1 MTTPAHDIE
10 AVKKKTNR
18 AQADAADPQASVWV
32 NANAGTGKT
41 HVLTLRVLRILLSGT
56 PPERI
61 LCLTYTKAA
70 AAEMS
75 KRIFDQLGSWVTAT
89 NAALQPRL
97 RDITGTEASE
107 KDLDFARTLFT
118 AAIETPGGLKIQ
130 TIHAFAERLL
140 QRFPLEAGVPPGFKI
155 LDDEKGRELKARAIE
170 QTLLEATSSPS
181 STLGK
186 ALTSII
192 RYAADSNFDELLSKT
207 IAERAWL
214 EAASRFDLG
223 AKSADFAGAESYL
236 RTTFGVR
243 KTATLAS
250 IEKERAAL
258 LSDAELRD
266 LRDHLAGGGKTDM
279 AHSVTLAEALSQA
292 SAAQRGAT
300 LSEYFLTGNGDGKR
314 ASLMSK
320 KLGEDRGDLLSLAQ
334 KAQDR
339 CFDLTAEFKALALV
353 DANAALYRLA
363 GAVLQRYTDAKAS
376 SGALDFDDLIQKTT
390 SLLNTS
396 DQAQWVLFKLDG
408 GLDHILVDEAQDTSP
423 AQWQIV
429 EALSR
434 EFFSGSSAR
443 DVKRTVFAVGD
454 EKQSIYS
461 FQGAA
466 PEQFA
471 EVGKRVEALTL
482 QAATPW
488 RRVPLNLSFRT
499 VQPVL
504 DAVDGVFSNAETTPG
519 LTAEASHIKHIASRF
534 GQSGL
539 IEIWPTEKS
548 IEAEQSSPWTPLD
561 DNAARAP
568 ANQLADR
575 IAGTIE
581 GWLKNKEK
589 LVSEDRPIRAGDV
602 LILVRK
608 RNPFAVPMVS
618 ALKARGIPVAGSD
631 RIALTDQIAVQDLLA
646 LGDFLTLPEDDLALA
661 TVLKGPLFD
670 FDDDD
675 LLTLAHGR
683 KATLWKAFL
692 AASDTMPK
700 FKAAADT
707 LKRWRSKA
715 DFTPPFEFFSALLD
729 REGARSKMLHRLG
742 PESADAVDEFLDVA
756 LAYDDNEPPSLTG
769 FLANLRN
776 ASREIKRDMD
786 HARDEVR
793 VMTVHGAKGLEA
805 PIVFLSDTC
814 TTVSGDIA
822 GTRLL
827 KMPDVARPT
836 ATPPPVIWQV
846 KGTSKL
852 AAVRAATL
860 SKEARER
867 EERNRL
873 LYVAMTRARDRLY
886 VSGFEGKNGRTSG
899 CWYDLIF
906 NGLSET
912 CVKTGS
918 GGDMV
923 WRIETSQSEAP
934 EKPKLAHSGAV
945 QAQKLP
951 PFAERRAAA
960 EPQLSMPLA
969 PSRLEPYAPDNEG
982 EPLVLTRAPN
992 DPSSE
997 PGLPSPPALASGN
1010 RFLRGTITHA
1020 LLQYLPEIAEGERKA
1035 AATGLVTA
1043 RGAALTSKARISI
1056 VKETLAILNS
1066 SDFAAI
1072 FSSDSRAEVPISA
1085 VLPRPSGKGL
1095 ALSLSGQIDRLLV
1108 TEEEVMIIDY
1118 KTNRPPPVELLSVAP
1133 AYLYQLAAY
1142 ALALADIYP
1151 GKRLRAALLW
1161 TDGPRLMEIPA
1172 NVLREYGER
1181 LWKLDPASLNGT
1193 TLDVSGG
1200 DTYVPAPNQ

>member
-1 MTTPAHDIE
+1 MTQPARDIE
-10 AVKKKTNR
+10 AVRKKTNR

-56 PPERI
+56 PPEKI

-75 KRIFDQLGSWVTAT
+75 KRIFDRLGEWVTAT
-89 NAALQPRL
+89 NADLQPIL
-97 RDITGTEASE
+97 RDITGTDPSA

-155 LDDEKGRELKARAIE
+155 LDDEKGRELKSRAIE
-170 QTLLEATSSPS
+170 ATLLEATSNPT
-181 STLGK
+181 STIGK
-186 ALTSII
+186 ALTSTI
-192 RYAADSNFDELLSKT
+192 RYASDSNFDELLSKT

-214 EAASRFDLG
+214 DAASRFDLG
-223 AKSADFAGAESYL
+223 ANRGDFAAAEAYL
-236 RTTFGVR
+236 RKTFGVR
-243 KTATLAS
+243 QNVTVNE

-258 LSDAELRD
+258 LPDATLRD
-266 LRDHLAGGGKTDM
+266 LRDHLAGGGKTDIS
-279 AHSVTLAEALSQA
+279 HSATLSQVVSQTNA
-292 SAAQRGAT
+292 SQRGAT

-320 KLGEDRGDLLSLAQ
+320 KLGEDRGDLLSLGQ
-334 KAQDR
+334 TAQDR
-339 CFDLTAEFKALALV
+339 CFDLTAELKTLALV
-353 DANAALYRLA
+353 EANAALYRLA
-363 GAVLQRYTDAKAS
+363 GRVLQRYTDAKAS

-429 EALSR
+429 EALAS

-471 EVGKRVEALTL
+471 EVGRRVEAMTET
-482 QAATPW
+482 AGTPW

-504 DAVDGVFSNAETTPG
+504 DVVDEVFSNATTTPG
-519 LTAEASHIKHIASRF
+519 LTADAARIKHIASRF
-534 GQSGL
+534 GHSGH

-548 IEAEQSSPWTPLD
+548 IDAEQSSPWTPLD
-561 DNAARAP
+561 DSASRAP
-568 ANQLADR
+568 ASQLADR
-575 IAGTIE
+575 IAGTIDA
-581 GWLKNKEK
+581 WLKSGEK
-589 LVSEDRPIRAGDV
+589 LQSEDRPIRASDI

-661 TVLKGPLFD
+661 IVLKGPLFN

-683 KATLWKAFL
+683 KGTLWKAFL
-692 AASDTMPK
+692 ATADTASK
-700 FKAAADT
+700 FKAAAET

-715 DFTPPFEFFSALLD
+715 DFTPPFEFFSTLLD
-729 REGARSKMLHRLG
+729 RDGARTKMLHRLG
-742 PESADAVDEFLDVA
+742 PESADAIDEFLDLA
-756 LAYDDNEPPSLTG
+756 LAYDDSNPPSLTG
-769 FLANLRN
+769 FLANLRA
-776 ASREIKRDMD
+776 ASREVKRDMD
-786 HARDEVR
+786 HARNEVR

-805 PIVFLSDTC
+805 PIVFLPDTC
-814 TTVSGDIA
+814 TTVSGDGA

-827 KMPDVARPT
+827 KLPDAPRPS

-852 AAVRAATL
+852 DPVRAATL
-860 SKEARER
+860 AKEARER

-886 VSGFEGKNGRTSG
+886 ISGFEGKNGRTSG

-906 NGLSET
+906 NSLSEKFE
-912 CVKTGS
+912 KTGT
-918 GGDMV
+918 GDAAI
-923 WRIETSQSEAP
+923 WKLETPQSAAH
-934 EKPKLAHSGAV
+934 EKPKQTHAGTEA
-945 QAQKLP
+945 AQTLP
-951 PFAERRAAA
+951 AFARRRAAI
-960 EPQLSMPLA
+960 EPQLSIPLA
-969 PSRLEPYAPDNEG
+969 PSRLEPYAPDSEG
-982 EPLVLTRAPN
+982 EPLVLPRAPR
-992 DPSSE
+992 DPEIE
-997 PGLPSPPALASGN
+997 PGLPSPPVLVSGN

-1020 LLQYLPEIAEGERKA
+1020 LLQYLPELSEGDRKA
-1035 AATGLVTA
+1035 AATGFVTA
-1043 RGAALTSKARISI
+1043 RGAALSSKARISI

-1072 FSSDSRAEVPISA
+1072 FSKVSRAEVPISA
-1085 VLPRPSGKGL
+1085 VLPRPHGKGP
-1095 ALSLSGQIDRLLV
+1095 ALRLSGQIDRLLI
-1108 TEEEVMIIDY
+1108 TETDVMIIDY
-1118 KTNRPPPVELLSVAP
+1118 KTNRPPPTELGSVAP
-1133 AYLYQLAAY
+1133 AYLFQLAAY

-1172 NVLREYGER
+1172 HILRDYGER
-1181 LWKLDPASLNGT
+1181 LWKLEIAS
-1193 TLDVSGG
+1193 LDVSGG
-1200 DTYVPAPNQ
+1200 DTYVPAPSQ